1 MLFYDILS
9 TRRRFLEVLRTFFFT
24 GLNVWNLWPCSLF
37 IVIVTTIT
45 ATICVEV
52 KGREK
57 WNKPVRKSAV
67 ETNYGIKGFLLTPFP
82 WHITR
87 LKTGQILYRMLFL
100 RALLFTIYDTEIN
113 LYLRWSLE
121 QIMAFG
127 PIERLH
133 SISYAHT
140 LMLRINL
147 WREMNERKTVKGE
160 KLNGFIQKSQLKIN
174 LILNS
179 RIESITVCTTIKYT
193 NDNFKKNERILK
205 SKILKHVV

>member
-160 KLNGFIQKSQLKIN
+160 VERFYSEITTQNKLDLKFTN
-174 LILNS
+174 
-179 RIESITVCTTIKYT
+179 RIDNCVH
-193 NDNFKKNERILK
+193 NDKIYKWQFKKKTN
-205 SKILKHVV
+205 VY